1 MWNENYRDDNPSAN
15 CYDTGTAPCKSNCP
29 AHIAVQVYIRM
40 AAEGRYMDALKL
52 IKKEN
57 PFPAVCGHICNRRCE
72 QACTRGSVD
81 RAVAIDEIKKFV
93 AEQELQADKRYI
105 PKVITHRGIAD
116 PYPEKIAIIGAGPAG
131 LSCATIWRTWAMKTS
146 PCLIKTRCPAAC

>member
-1 MWNENYRDDNPSAN
+1 MPRVRHR
-15 CYDTGTAPCKSNCP
+15 PCKTACP
-29 AHIAVQVYIRM
+29 AHIAVQGYINL
-40 AAEGRYMDALKL
+40 AAQGRYLDALKL
-52 IKKEN
+52 IKQDN
-57 PFPAVCGHICNRRCE
+57 PFPAVCGSICNRRCE
-72 QACTRGSVD
+72 EACTRGDVD

-116 PYPEKIAIIGAGPAG
+116 PYWRRSLSSAPARPA
-131 LSCATIWRTWAMKTS
+131 CRAPTIWRTWAMKTS